1 MECIVNMPFVIRVMV
16 FVYLLTHN
24 YALRRNFSESN
35 TARIVQLLEDE
46 QSQRRVSK
54 RFDISQSGVSRI
66 WKRFWEIIRY
76 SLRPRKGCHYMYKP

>member
-35 TARIVQLLEDE
+35 TARIVQLLEDG
-46 QSQRRVSK
+46 QNGRLVPGCNTLRYFSK
-54 RFDISQSGVSRI
+54 R
-66 WKRFWEIIRY
+66 RFAHLETF
-76 SLRPRKGCHYMYKP
+76 LGDN